1 MSPEQVV
8 AAVAGAICIVGSVVA
23 VTHRDARAAGA
34 AFVITLL
41 SLAVLCAGLAAPAVS
56 VTLIVVALVAAVPL
70 VVRVAPSAARAET
83 VGWPVVTGA
92 ALLIAAA
99 FVAILFVA
107 IALGEV
113 PVNVSLRSGDGYD
126 VGGLLDAVAGRA
138 AMAVG
143 ACVVLLLAAAVAAR
157 AARQAPRCSS
167 PGTCI
172 SARPC
177 SRSVRSPRSC
187 GPARSAGSPASSSC
201 SPRPR

>member
-157 AARQAPRCSS
+157 AARQAPR
-167 PGTCI
+167 
-172 SARPC
+172 
-177 SRSVRSPRSC
+177 
-187 GPARSAGSPASSSC
+187 
-201 SPRPR
+201 